1 MSQESRTGWH
11 TGAGLHPPTLAA
23 SSDPS
28 PTLTTDGEAVQSCPA
43 VYGGGSGGGNA
54 IRSADPDW
62 RMLPPPPPRGDVFIA
77 SFTAL
82 HKRQINNL
90 EVSVYSPFTP
100 PPWYTEYQKLSLEW
114 GAGSLWIQTQAWAPH
129 TQSRSSGRYCVK
141 SKMAPLSGECLL
153 HPKRQ
158 DSAPLGFQSPQN
170 RYVILQNWKATSKP
184 QKRRCSGINGL
195 TVAAARSPVPHS
207 AVAMETGSRQVV
219 WQEAS
224 VNLDFLL
231 ICFLAIS

>member
-1 MSQESRTGWH
+1 MGPAWCLCFRFFSRAAPTPCRLEAAAQTLPGETLGCRHGASSVTISSTLPLWKNGSIEALKLISSSESTVEFKKMSQESRTGWH
-11 TGAGLHPPTLAA
+11 TGAGLHP
-23 SSDPS
+23 

-100 PPWYTEYQKLSLEW
+100 TP
-114 GAGSLWIQTQAWAPH
+114 
-129 TQSRSSGRYCVK
+129 
-141 SKMAPLSGECLL
+141 
-153 HPKRQ
+153 
-158 DSAPLGFQSPQN
+158 
-170 RYVILQNWKATSKP
+170 
-184 QKRRCSGINGL
+184 
-195 TVAAARSPVPHS
+195 
-207 AVAMETGSRQVV
+207 
-219 WQEAS
+219 
-224 VNLDFLL
+224 
-231 ICFLAIS
+231 